1 MSDTATPTTATPAAP
16 PAALTRKAIYL
27 ILTGLLL
34 AQMVAS
40 IEGTVLATAAPTIA
54 ADLQGFEQITW
65 VFVAYLITSTV
76 ATPLWG
82 KLSDLFGRR
91 RLYELSVLT
100 FMAGSIAC
108 GASTSMTMLVWCRAL
123 QGLGAGGIFT
133 LTMTI
138 MGDILPP
145 RERGKYQGFMMSVF
159 AMSTVAGPL
168 VGGLIV
174 DNTSWRWIFYMNI
187 PLGLAS
193 LALSRITLK
202 RLPFLRRTASIDY
215 LGAALLTLWVVAT
228 LLVMELGRGWGWASA
243 RTIITAVVAVVGL
256 GAFIRVEQRASD
268 AIIPL
273 HLFRERIVTVSSV
286 MLFATGAVMF
296 GISIYA
302 PMFLQVVEG
311 KRATNSGLLLI
322 PMTLGMLVGSSGTG
336 RLFTKTGK
344 YKWYPVIGGALQLLA
359 TILLA
364 TMRRGTNTAF
374 TSFSMGIFGIGAG
387 MMFIVTLVGIQNRVD
402 VRDLGSAT
410 STNNFCRS
418 LGNAFGTALLG
429 SVFISRLDS
438 QLAERVPGA
447 GLSAKTL
454 SQSPAQI
461 QRIADPVVRDGVI
474 DSFAGSLQL
483 VFLVGVPLCVLG
495 FVVSFLIPEY
505 PLRTHAAVGMG
516 DGGDGGPDQ
525 TSPAVLPAH

>member
-1 MSDTATPTTATPAAP
+1 MPMTDTTTPAAE
-16 PAALTRKAIYL
+16 PAAAAPLTKKAIYL

-34 AQMVAS
+34 AQMLAS

-54 ADLQGFEQITW
+54 ADLKGFEQITW

-82 KLSDLFGRR
+82 KLSDLLGRR
-91 RLYELSVLT
+91 RLYEASIATFMLGSVL
-100 FMAGSIAC
+100 C

-159 AMSTVAGPL
+159 GVSTVLGPL

-174 DNTSWRWIFYMNI
+174 DNTTWRWIFYMNI

-193 LALSRITLK
+193 LALSRITLG
-202 RLPFLRRTASIDY
+202 RLPFLRRDTEIDFA
-215 LGAALLTLWVVAT
+215 GAAVLTVWVIAA
-228 LLVMELGRGWGWASA
+228 LLVMELGRGWGWSSA
-243 RTIITAVVAVVGL
+243 RTIGTAAVAVVGL
-256 GAFIRVEQRASD
+256 VLFVRIELRAAD
-268 AIIPL
+268 PIIPP
-273 HLFRERIVTVSSV
+273 HLFRERIVTVSTV

-302 PMFLQVVEG
+302 PMFLQVVAG
-311 KRATNSGLLLI
+311 QRATNSGLLLI

-344 YKWYPVIGGALQLLA
+344 YKWYPVYGGALQLLA
-359 TILLA
+359 AVLLA
-364 TMRRGTNTAF
+364 FMQRGTSTWL
-374 TSFSMGIFGIGAG
+374 TSLYMGIFGVGAG

-429 SVFISRLDS
+429 SVFITRLDS
-438 QLAERVPGA
+438 QLAERVPGE

-461 QRIADPVVRDGVI
+461 QRIADPLVRDGVI
-474 DSFAGSLQL
+474 DSFAHSLQI
-483 VFLVGVPLCVLG
+483 VFLIGVPLCVIG
-495 FVVSFLIPEY
+495 FLISFLMPEY
-505 PLRTHAAVGMG
+505 PLRTHAAVGYATDDDGEG
-516 DGGDGGPDQ
+516 DGRP
-525 TSPAVLPAH
+525 VVVPAH